1 MDKTVVIGLN
11 GHAAQFRLEGDGYD
25 LLSQYL
31 ERAAAR
37 LPADADRAEV
47 LGDLERS
54 VGDKLVALLGSQDRA
69 ITAGDMEGILD
80 EIGGF
85 DGEDDQATRK
95 GLIPPR
101 LRRLHRI
108 RAGQQLA
115 GVCAGLSAYADLDV
129 GWVRLGFMVAT
140 ALTLGLAALV
150 YIALAFV
157 LPISDTADAPIP
169 PRNRRLERIKAGQQI
184 AGVCNGLAAYSEL
197 DVAGVRTLFIFA
209 TVLTA
214 GGFALV
220 YAALALMLPIRSARP
235 AAAR

>member
-11 GHAAQFRLEGDGYD
+11 GHASQFRLEGDAYD

-31 ERAAAR
+31 DRAGAR

-47 LGDLERS
+47 LPDLERS

-69 ITAGDMEGILD
+69 VTAGDMEGILE

-85 DGEDDQATRK
+85 EGEDDQGTNK

-115 GVCAGLSAYADLDV
+115 GVCTGLAVYADLDV
-129 GWVRLGFMVAT
+129 GLVRFGFMVAT
-140 ALTLGLAALV
+140 TLTLGLAAVV
-150 YIALAFV
+150 YIVLALV
-157 LPISDTADAPIP
+157 LPISDTADAPVP
-169 PRNRRLERIKAGQQI
+169 PRNRRLERIKDGQQI
-184 AGVCNGLAAYSEL
+184 AGVCNGLAEYAEIKVS
-197 DVAGVRTLFIFA
+197 AVRAVFFFA
-209 TVLTA
+209 TLLTA
-214 GGFALV
+214 GAFALV
-220 YAALALMLPIRSARP
+220 YAALALMLPVRSARP
-235 AAAR
+235 VPAR

>member
-11 GHAAQFRLEGDGYD
+11 GHASQFRLEGDAYD

-31 ERAAAR
+31 DRAAAR

-54 VGDKLVALLGSQDRA
+54 IGDKLVALLGSEDRA
-69 ITAGDMEGILD
+69 VTASDVDGILE

-85 DGEDDQATRK
+85 EGEDEQVIGK

-101 LRRLHRI
+101 LRRLHRV

-115 GVCAGLSAYADLDV
+115 GVCAGLSAYADLDI
-129 GWVRLGFMVAT
+129 GWVRLGFMAAT
-140 ALTLGLAALV
+140 AMTLGLAALV
-150 YIALAFV
+150 YIVLAFV
-157 LPISDTADAPIP
+157 LPISDTADSPVP
-169 PRNRRLERIKAGQQI
+169 PRKRLERIKEGQQI
-184 AGVCNGLAAYSEL
+184 AGVCNGLAEYA
-197 DVAGVRTLFIFA
+197 DIKVNAVRAVFFFA
-209 TVLTA
+209 TLLTA

-220 YAALALMLPIRSARP
+220 YGALALMLPVRSSQPATAR
-235 AAAR
+235 